1 MFQTAFQ
8 KNAFQNNAF
17 QIVITP
23 VEPTK
28 FGGDDAPWTREE
40 LKRYK
45 AIQKKLRKA
54 EEKRIAE
61 LKADTENRKQT
72 IADLVDPKPVA
83 KEQQNNKNKVQS
95 NQEVSVDIPS
105 NLANI
110 DRYIAN
116 LVKQQQ
122 DLQTAVAM
130 RAAKIRL
137 EQEIAILEAKRQ
149 AELDDEEA
157 LLALLL

>member
-8 KNAFQNNAF
+8 ANAFQNDAF

-23 VEPTK
+23 TNLK
-28 FGGDDAPWTREE
+28 NGGDDAPWTREE
-40 LKRYK
+40 LKRLK
-45 AIQKKLRKA
+45 GIQKKLRLA
-54 EEKRIAE
+54 EAKRIAA
-61 LKADTENRKQT
+61 LKADQEARKQT
-72 IADLVDPKPVA
+72 IADLVNPKPVA
-83 KEQQNNKNKVQS
+83 NKQQTKVQS

-116 LVKQQQ
+116 LEQQQQ
-122 DLQTAVAM
+122 DLQNAVLI
-130 RAAKIRL
+130 RSAKLRL
-137 EQEIAILEAKRQ
+137 EQELAILEAKRQ

-157 LLALLL
+157 LLALIL

>member
-8 KNAFQNNAF
+8 VNAFQNNAF

-23 VEPTK
+23 TNLK
-28 FGGDDAPWTREE
+28 NGGDDAPYTREE
-40 LKRYK
+40 LKRLK
-45 AIQKKLRKA
+45 GIQKKLRQA
-54 EEKRIAE
+54 EAKRIAA
-61 LKADTENRKQT
+61 LKADQESRKQT
-72 IADLVDPKPVA
+72 IADLVSPKPVA
-83 KEQQNNKNKVQS
+83 KKQQTKVQS

-116 LVKQQQ
+116 LVTQQQ
-122 DLQTAVAM
+122 DLQNAVLI
-130 RAAKIRL
+130 RSAKLRL
-137 EQEIAILEAKRQ
+137 EQELAVLEAKRQ

-157 LLALLL
+157 LLAFLL

>member
-8 KNAFQNNAF
+8 PTAFQNDAF
-17 QIVITP
+17 QIVINP
-23 VEPTK
+23 IGPTK
-28 FGGDDAPWTREE
+28 NGGDDAWTPEE
-40 LKRYK
+40 RRRYK
-45 AIQKKLRKA
+45 ALQKKLRKA
-54 EEKRIAE
+54 EEKRIEALKLDAE
-61 LKADTENRKQT
+61 KRKQI
-72 IADLVDPKPVA
+72 IADLVDPKPVVQ
-83 KEQQNNKNKVQS
+83 KQQNKVQS

-137 EQEIAILEAKRQ
+137 EQELAVLEAKRQ

-157 LLALLL
+157 LLALIL

>member
-8 KNAFQNNAF
+8 ANAFQNDAF

-23 VEPTK
+23 TNVK
-28 FGGDDAPWTREE
+28 NGGDDAPWTREE
-40 LKRYK
+40 LKRLK
-45 AIQKKLRKA
+45 GIQKKLRLA
-54 EEKRIAE
+54 EAKRIAA
-61 LKADTENRKQT
+61 LKADQEARKQT
-72 IADLVDPKPVA
+72 ITDLVNPKPVA
-83 KEQQNNKNKVQS
+83 KTQQSNIQS

-116 LVKQQQ
+116 LEQQQQ
-122 DLQTAVAM
+122 DLQNAVLI
-130 RAAKIRL
+130 RSAKLRL
-137 EQEIAILEAKRQ
+137 EQELAILEAKRQ

-157 LLALLL
+157 LLAIIL

>member
-1 MFQTAFQ
+1 MFATAFQ
-8 KNAFQNNAF
+8 ANAFQNNAF

-23 VEPTK
+23 PTPSGPT
-28 FGGDDAPWTREE
+28 GGDGWTAEE
-40 LKRYK
+40 WKRYK
-45 AIQKKLRKA
+45 ALDKKRRKA
-54 EEKRIAE
+54 EEKRISA
-61 LKADTENRKQT
+61 LKADAENRKQT

-83 KEQQNNKNKVQS
+83 KAQQNKVQS

-116 LVKQQQ
+116 LVRQQQ

-130 RAAKIRL
+130 REAKLRL

-157 LLALLL
+157 ILLLL

>member
-1 MFQTAFQ
+1 MFSTAFQ
-8 KNAFQNNAF
+8 ANAFQNDAF

-23 VEPTK
+23 TNVK
-28 FGGDDAPWTREE
+28 NGGDDAPWTREE
-40 LKRYK
+40 LRRYK
-45 AIQKKLRKA
+45 GIQKKLRQA
-54 EEKRIAE
+54 EEKRIAA
-61 LKADTENRKQT
+61 LKADAENRKQT

-83 KEQQNNKNKVQS
+83 KKQQSNIQS

-116 LVKQQQ
+116 LVAQQQ
-122 DLQTAVAM
+122 DLQNAVLI
-130 RAAKIRL
+130 RAAKVRL
-137 EQEIAILEAKRQ
+137 EQELAVLEAKRQ

-157 LLALLL
+157 LLALIL

>member
-8 KNAFQNNAF
+8 PTAFQNDAF

-23 VEPTK
+23 PTPSGPT
-28 FGGDDAPWTREE
+28 GGDGWTKEE
-40 LKRYK
+40 WKHYQELDR
-45 AIQKKLRKA
+45 KKRKA
-54 EEKRIAE
+54 EEKRIAAI
-61 LKADTENRKQT
+61 KADAEKRKQ
-72 IADLVDPKPVA
+72 IIRDVVDPQPKVS
-83 KEQQNNKNKVQS
+83 KRKQNKVQS
-95 NQEVSVDIPS
+95 NQEVSVDTPS

-130 RAAKIRL
+130 RAAKLRL
-137 EQEIAILEAKRQ
+137 EQELAVLEAKRQ

-157 LLALLL
+157 LLALIL